1 MNNMSQ
7 KFNNCYRNNRGT
19 DHALA
24 VLVSFFVCQKG
35 DDEMTKTSKKD
46 HRMKPQKR
54 HSERLTESEIKDLMG
69 INMPVYRRGKGGALR
84 QR

>member
-1 MNNMSQ
+1 MTLRR
-7 KFNNCYRNNRGT
+7 C
-19 DHALA
+19 
-24 VLVSFFVCQKG
+24 LVSFFVCQKG

-54 HSERLTESEIKDLMG
+54 HSEHFTRREIEELMNV
-69 INMPVYRRGKGGALR
+69 NMPVYRRGKGGALR